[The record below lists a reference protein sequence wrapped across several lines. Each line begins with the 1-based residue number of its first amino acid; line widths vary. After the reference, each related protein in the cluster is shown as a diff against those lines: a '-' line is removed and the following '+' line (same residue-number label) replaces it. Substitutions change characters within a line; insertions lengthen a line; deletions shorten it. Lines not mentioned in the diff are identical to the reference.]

1 MPVSNTLGISEFDK
15 PLEKAESRV
24 SSALSDTTSLQ
35 DYHFGATDALDS
47 NDSPINSVRNI
58 IGKFES
64 IPQTPTNLNKNNN
77 NESPRIRKHSFMELD
92 GAIETIET
100 FDKDGNIKTQMSVND
115 VVFVDEKDVDM
126 EIFPLLPND
135 LRDVLRA
142 AGEISDLLLLSKFK
156 KTFAGFKNCEAEE
169 LKKLINKLETQ
180 LNHDQPL
187 VEFKGL
193 AHPRRNDPR
202 AEGSKPDKRLRNRF
216 QNILPFDSSRVVLQ
230 PLHSSGVK
238 TNSYINASHIKY
250 QVGRTQLAFIA
261 TQAPLLN
268 TTADFWVMIW
278 QNNVKFISMLT
289 KEFENGQN
297 KCCHYWPNHKLIVC
311 NHLEIT
317 LVGSKQLEDFD
328 LKLFRVV
335 DRISF
340 EQRIVCHSTFQNW
353 PHEPRTRDTTTIM
366 KFISLMDHFSDG
378 APVAVHCSAGIGRTG
393 VLIALKICFEFLRA
407 DMKFDLK
414 AIIEDLRKQRGG
426 MVQTKQHYQLCCQAI
441 LDVFKLILEMSHLS
455 PQTSNGT

>member
-1 MPVSNTLGISEFDK
+1 M
-15 PLEKAESRV
+15 
-24 SSALSDTTSLQ
+24 
-35 DYHFGATDALDS
+35 
-47 NDSPINSVRNI
+47 

-77 NESPRIRKHSFMELD
+77 NNESPRIRKHSFMEPD
-92 GAIETIET
+92 GATSAVEK
-100 FDKDGNIKTQMSVND
+100 DKDGNIMTQMSLND
-115 VVFVDEKDVDM
+115 VVFVDKKDMVV

-135 LRDVLRA
+135 IQEIVRA

-156 KTFAGFKNCEAEE
+156 NNFTAFKNYEAEE

-193 AHPRRNDPR
+193 AHPRRNDPCV
-202 AEGSKPDKRLRNRF
+202 EGSKPDKRLRNRF

-230 PLHSSGVK
+230 PLQSSDLK
-238 TNSYINASHIKY
+238 TNNYINASHIKY
-250 QVGRTQLAFIA
+250 QVGRTQFAFIA
-261 TQAPLLN
+261 TQAPLAN

-311 NHLEIT
+311 NQLEIT
-317 LVGSKQLEDFD
+317 LVESKQLEDFD
-328 LKLFRVV
+328 LKLFHIV

-353 PHEPRTRDTTTIM
+353 PLEPRTGDTTSIM
-366 KFISLMDHFSDG
+366 KFVSLMDYFSAG

-393 VLIALKICFEFLRA
+393 VLIALKICIEFLRA
-407 DMKFDLK
+407 DMKFNLK
-414 AIIEDLRKQRGG
+414 AIIEDLRTQRGG

-441 LDVFKLILEMSHLS
+441 LDVFKLILEMSRLS
-455 PQTSNGT
+455 SQASSGT